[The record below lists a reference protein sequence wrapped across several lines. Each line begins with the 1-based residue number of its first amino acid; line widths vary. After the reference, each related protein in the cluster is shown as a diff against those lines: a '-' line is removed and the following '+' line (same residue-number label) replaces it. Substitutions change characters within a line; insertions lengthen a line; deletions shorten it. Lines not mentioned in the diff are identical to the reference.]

1 MPEKCRVGVCGFD
14 PMLVKGYV
22 KTGFRGLWWH
32 ISDEIYEE
40 YGVKPNDKISG
51 KLLKVFTGKTGE
63 MTHEPNEPFEWKLS
77 MESGLA
83 VLLPPEAIVK
93 YQLTEFH
100 FLELIVEKINDKE
113 VWPGKD
119 QISTKMWPEDK
130 MKLSFVLDFIAP

>member
-100 FLELIVEKINDKE
+100 FLELIVEKINDQE

-130 MKLSFVLDFIAP
+130 MKLHYTLDFIAP

>member
-63 MTHEPNEPFEWKLS
+63 MTHEPNETFEWKLS

-100 FLELIVEKINDKE
+100 FLELIVEKINDKD